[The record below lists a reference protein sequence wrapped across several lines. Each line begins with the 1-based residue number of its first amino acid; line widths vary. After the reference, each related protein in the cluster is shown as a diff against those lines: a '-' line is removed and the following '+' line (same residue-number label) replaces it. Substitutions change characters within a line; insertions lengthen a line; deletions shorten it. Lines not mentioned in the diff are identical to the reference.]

1 MGMVDEKNKVNFY
14 DGKLRVVDCNGKE
27 VCKFTA
33 QQYLDFVAE
42 HVEPWSYM
50 KFTFLKPRGWKG
62 FVEGPETSIYSV
74 APLARLNASDGMATP
89 QAQAAYEEFFE
100 TLGGKPVHHTLA
112 NHWARVIEMI
122 YAAERMVQLVNDPG
136 DHQPRGAPRPDQ
148 RAEGRHGRR
157 RSPAR
162 HALPPLRDRRAAA

>member
-1 MGMVDEKNKVNFY
+1 MITSDAYTHKTCYMGMVDEQNKVNFY
-14 DGKLRVVDCNGKE
+14 DGKIRVVDCNGKE

-33 QQYLDFVAE
+33 QQYRDYVAE

-62 FVEGPETSIYSV
+62 FDEGPDSSIYSV
-74 APLARLNASDGMATP
+74 APLARLNAADGMATP
-89 QAQAAYEEFFE
+89 KAQAAYEEFFK

-122 YAAERMVQLVNDPG
+122 YAAERM
-136 DHQPRGAPRPDQ
+136 
-148 RAEGRHGRR
+148 
-157 RSPAR
+157 
-162 HALPPLRDRRAAA
+162 RAA